1 MFDIG
6 PNTFWLDMHGLLMF
20 LILVFAAFLF
30 GAIFF
35 SKDPDERLVRRLKV
49 SSAVTF
55 ILLLLLMLTGII
67 PDINFGTGANFTHS
81 TVNSFGTFT
90 AKVTDDSVANFAGPL
105 LFDMMEHVTLIVPG
119 LAALVGFLIWYYG
132 AQVITNPMIK
142 RSVLSLMFVAGAWTL
157 ALGGMGVYITKV
169 LTFPVSR

>member
-55 ILLLLLMLTGII
+55 ILLLLMLTGII